1 MPSLADNPLAALTTV
16 VAPAILTN
24 VRETRLAV
32 RTLAEEAALAQD
44 RPLSH
49 V

>member
-1 MPSLADNPLAALTTV
+1 MPSLADNPFAALTTV

-24 VRETRLAV
+24 ASS
-32 RTLAEEAALAQD
+32 ALCLGTGNQD
-44 RPLSH
+44 RAADR